1 MPIYVVLSPPEQVG
15 ESLEEQVKAG
25 YTENDRH
32 EIMPGA
38 WFIRSPLITT
48 DQVRENLDI
57 KVGGNSGDRRCRGAL
72 HRRRRP
78 GAGRET
84 PGLGGGD
91 GVTAPIPFPGRR
103 RRVAGGNGGG
113 PSDERIHAIELDVL
127 EIRTRMENVA
137 TTNDID
143 KLKARMENV
152 ATTNDIDR
160 LKLWAAGGALAGTLA
175 IIGWLVVW
183 ISRLLATAS
192 APPIG

>member
-1 MPIYVVLSPPEQVG
+1 M
-15 ESLEEQVKAG
+15 
-25 YTENDRH
+25 
-32 EIMPGA
+32 
-38 WFIRSPLITT
+38 
-48 DQVRENLDI
+48 
-57 KVGGNSGDRRCRGAL
+57 
-72 HRRRRP
+72 
-78 GAGRET
+78 
-84 PGLGGGD
+84 
-91 GVTAPIPFPGRR
+91 TAPIPFPGHR

-113 PSDERIHAIELDVL
+113 PSDERIHAIELDVF